1 MSKVK
6 GKYWKTDEKTVK
18 LQLKTDKEQ
27 YMLEEALPGWQCVSY
42 GYIPKTKEDIY
53 VFQKKFETDRDWLS
67 FLKSEKLTRLI
78 EMKEVSHD

>member
-6 GKYWKTDEKTVK
+6 GKYWKTDDRTVK

-27 YMLEEALPGWQCVSY
+27 NMLEEALPGWQCVSY
-42 GYIPKTKEDIY
+42 GYVPKTKEDIY
-53 VFQKKFETDRDWLS
+53 IFERKFETDHAWLS
-67 FLKSEKLTRLI
+67 FLRSEKLAKLI